1 MQASGSLQDRA
12 PGRAYRR
19 AKYTTNKEQTMKIQ
33 IVTFQLDGIDEEAY
47 NHVCDE
53 MAPAFAAV
61 PGLQAKLWL
70 ADRDTNTYGGVY
82 VFSDADAQAAFAGS
96 DLFAAVASNPNL
108 AGVTSRAFNV
118 LPGPTAMT
126 GGGQLAAER
135 APA

>member
-1 MQASGSLQDRA
+1 
-12 PGRAYRR
+12 
-19 AKYTTNKEQTMKIQ
+19 MKIQ
-33 IVTFQLDGIDEEAY
+33 IVTFQLDGIDGEAY

-61 PGLQAKLWL
+61 SGLQAKLWL
-70 ADRDTNTYGGVY
+70 ADPDTNTYGGVY

-108 AGVTSRAFNV
+108 AGATSRAFDV
-118 LPGPTAMT
+118 LPGPTAVT
-126 GGGQLAAER
+126 GGGRLAAER